1 MLGQGATGQGSR
13 PSGVKRAMG
22 RRRRSFGWF
31 RQSSTGFHY
40 AAVRSGCMC
49 GCVPGGGTRL
59 HSGYMRDFFSAVRMR
74 VDRRVDRR
82 GR

>member
-1 MLGQGATGQGSR
+1 MLGQGAAGQGSR

-22 RRRRSFGWF
+22 RRRRSFSGL
-31 RQSSTGFHY
+31 RQSSTGFHN

-49 GCVPGGGTRL
+49 GCVPGGDASAQRVYAG
-59 HSGYMRDFFSAVRMR
+59 FFSAVRMR
-74 VDRRVDRR
+74 ADRR